1 MRGAQPNE
9 DRLDASRSNSKV
21 CAINRLIFIAMFVW
35 AIESAISPI
44 RAQQVLSTSDL
55 KSIQGKISDTV
66 IELEGFDKEREDL
79 ESWRNEFHQR
89 RDVHDSYAP
98 CRYEHGH
105 ADQCDWFIR
114 EATYLNSERDRIDG
128 RVKDLNDRAHAAR
141 SRLQFQ
147 MGVPRSASF
156 SGCFNELAERMHS
169 CVAIA
174 DVEGAAIC
182 LTRVWEA
189 HC

>member
-55 KSIQGKISDTV
+55 KSIQGKISGTV
-66 IELEGFDKEREDL
+66 IELEGLDKEREDL

-128 RVKDLNDRAHAAR
+128 RVKDINNRVQVAR
-141 SRLQFQ
+141 SRLQ
-147 MGVPRSASF
+147 PRRHDASHI
-156 SGCFNELAERMHS
+156 R
-169 CVAIA
+169 
-174 DVEGAAIC
+174 DVIRYRASSTTQS
-182 LTRVWEA
+182 LTYVN
-189 HC
+189 

>member
-1 MRGAQPNE
+1 VK
-9 DRLDASRSNSKV
+9 RLNLLAV
-21 CAINRLIFIAMFVW
+21 LVW
-35 AIESAISPI
+35 WSTALFSPI
-44 RAQQVLSTSDL
+44 WAQQALSTSDL
-55 KSIQGKISDTV
+55 KSIQGTISDIT
-66 IELEGFDKEREDL
+66 IEFEGLHKEKEDI

-89 RDVHDSYAP
+89 RDIHDSHAP

-105 ADQCDWFIR
+105 AEQCDWFVR
-114 EATYLNSERDRIDG
+114 EARHLNDERDRIDG

-169 CVAIA
+169 CAAIV

-182 LTRVWEA
+182 LTRVWEG